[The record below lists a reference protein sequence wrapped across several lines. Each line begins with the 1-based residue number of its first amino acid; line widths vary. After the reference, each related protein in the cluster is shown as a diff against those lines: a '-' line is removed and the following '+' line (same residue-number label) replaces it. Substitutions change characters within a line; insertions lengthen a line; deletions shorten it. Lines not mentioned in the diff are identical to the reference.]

1 MSYRFKANS
10 RGTLQSMAALFRTI
24 RTSICVSLVISSAA
38 MGDTP
43 APMNTHAAGDPQ
55 APHRPTGTSRDIQRS
70 EATYAIPAVDL
81 VRDDGKTVSLPA
93 ELDDGRPVVLNFI
106 YTSCSTIC
114 PLSSQVF
121 AQFQR
126 ALGTKHESMHMVSI
140 STDPEQDS
148 PARLHAYAQQFHAQR
163 GWDLYTG
170 TMAAS
175 IAVQR
180 AFGAYYGD
188 KMSHSPLTLMRA
200 APGKPWV
207 RLDGFATG
215 RDLLA
220 ERKLWRDA
228 PGLARAVQ

>member
-1 MSYRFKANS
+1 MR
-10 RGTLQSMAALFRTI
+10 LFRTI
-24 RTSICVSLVISSAA
+24 RTGIWVSLVIASAA
-38 MGDTP
+38 MARTP
-43 APMNTHAAGDPQ
+43 ASMNTHAAGDPQ
-55 APHRPTGTSRDIQRS
+55 AHHPTSTSGDLQRL
-70 EATYAIPAVDL
+70 EAAYVIPAVDL

-93 ELDDGRPVVLNFI
+93 ELDDGRPVVLSFI

-126 ALGTKHESMHMVSI
+126 ALGAKHESVHLVSI

-148 PARLHAYAQQFHAQR
+148 PARLHAYAQQFHAER
-163 GWDLYTG
+163 GWDHYTG

-180 AFGAYYGD
+180 AFGAYHGD
-188 KMSHSPLTLMRA
+188 KMSHAPLTLMRA

-215 RDLLA
+215 QDLLV
-220 ERKLWRDA
+220 ERKLWPDS
-228 PGLARAVQ
+228 PGLARALR

>member
-1 MSYRFKANS
+1 MRPLLPIGTAICASMIITAAAVADNSASIRRDLQRIEASY
-10 RGTLQSMAALFRTI
+10 
-24 RTSICVSLVISSAA
+24 V
-38 MGDTP
+38 
-43 APMNTHAAGDPQ
+43 
-55 APHRPTGTSRDIQRS
+55 
-70 EATYAIPAVDL
+70 IPAVDL

-114 PLSSQVF
+114 PMSSEVF

-126 ALGTKHESMHMVSI
+126 ALGAKNESVHLMSI

-148 PARLHAYAQQFHAQR
+148 PAHLHAYAQQFRAER
-163 GWDLYTG
+163 GWDHYTG
-170 TMAAS
+170 TVATS

-180 AFGAYYGD
+180 AFGAYHGD
-188 KMSHSPLTLMRA
+188 KMSHAPLTLLRA

-207 RLDGFATG
+207 RLDGFATS

-220 ERKLWRDA
+220 ESKRWPDA

>member
-1 MSYRFKANS
+1 MKMHCAIKA
-10 RGTLQSMAALFRTI
+10 AF
-24 RTSICVSLVISSAA
+24 CVSLAIGPWAVA
-38 MGDTP
+38 DTP
-43 APMNTHAAGDPQ
+43 AT
-55 APHRPTGTSRDIQRS
+55 TSHDLQRL
-70 EATYAIPAVDL
+70 EATYVIPAVEL
-81 VRDDGKTVSLPA
+81 VRDDGKTVSLAA

-121 AQFQR
+121 AQFQH
-126 ALGTKHESMHMVSI
+126 ALGGKHESIHLVSI

-148 PARLHAYAQQFHAQR
+148 PARLRAYAQQFHAQR
-163 GWDLYTG
+163 GWDHYTG

-180 AFGAYYGD
+180 AFGAYHGD
-188 KMSHSPLTLMRA
+188 KMSHAPLTLMRE

-215 RDLLA
+215 RDLLT
-220 ERKLWRDA
+220 ERQRWPDT
-228 PGLARAVQ
+228 PGLARASP

>member
-1 MSYRFKANS
+1 MRLFH
-10 RGTLQSMAALFRTI
+10 TICIFVSM
-24 RTSICVSLVISSAA
+24 VIASAA
-38 MGDTP
+38 MADTP
-43 APMNTHAAGDPQ
+43 APTTRNL
-55 APHRPTGTSRDIQRS
+55 QRV
-70 EATYAIPAVDL
+70 EAMYVIPAVDL
-81 VRDDGKTVSLPA
+81 VRDDGKTVSLSA

-126 ALGTKHESMHMVSI
+126 ALGARHESVHLVSI

-148 PARLHAYAQQFHAQR
+148 PTRLRAYAQQFDATR
-163 GWDLYTG
+163 GWDHYTG

-180 AFGAYYGD
+180 AFGAYNGD
-188 KMSHSPLTLMRA
+188 KMSHTPLTLMRS

-220 ERKLWRDA
+220 ERKLWPES
-228 PGLARAVQ
+228 PGLARAGH

>member
-1 MSYRFKANS
+1 MR
-10 RGTLQSMAALFRTI
+10 QFRTI
-24 RTSICVSLVISSAA
+24 NPGIFVSLVIASVA
-38 MGDTP
+38 MADTP
-43 APMNTHAAGDPQ
+43 ASMNTHAAGDPQ
-55 APHRPTGTSRDIQRS
+55 AHHPTYSSRDLQRL
-70 EATYAIPAVDL
+70 EAAYVIPAVDL
-81 VRDDGKTVSLPA
+81 VRDDGKTVSLRA
-93 ELDDGRPVVLNFI
+93 EMDDGRPVVLDFI

-126 ALGTKHESMHMVSI
+126 SLGAKHEAVHLVSI
-140 STDPEQDS
+140 STDPEQDT
-148 PARLHAYAQQFHAQR
+148 PARLHAYAQQFHAER
-163 GWDLYTG
+163 GWDHYTG

-180 AFGAYYGD
+180 AFGAYHGD
-188 KMSHSPLTLMRA
+188 KMSHAPLTLMRA

-220 ERKLWRDA
+220 ERKLWQDA

>member
-1 MSYRFKANS
+1 V
-10 RGTLQSMAALFRTI
+10 LQFCVI
-24 RTSICVSLVISSAA
+24 RIGIYASLAIASAA
-38 MGDTP
+38 IADTP
-43 APMNTHAAGDPQ
+43 ASMNTHAEVDPQ
-55 APHRPTGTSRDIQRS
+55 SHHLTSTSRGLQRQ
-70 EATYAIPAVDL
+70 EVTYSIPAVDL

-126 ALGTKHESMHMVSI
+126 ALGAKHESVHLVSI

-148 PARLHAYAQQFHAQR
+148 PARLRAYAQQFHRER
-163 GWDLYTG
+163 GWDHYTG
-170 TMAAS
+170 TMATS

-180 AFGAYYGD
+180 AFGAYHGD
-188 KMSHSPLTLMRA
+188 KMSHAPLTLMRA

-215 RDLLA
+215 WDLLA
-220 ERKLWRDA
+220 ERKRWPDS
-228 PGLARAVQ
+228 PGLARSVQQAYAASAP

>member
-1 MSYRFKANS
+1 MR
-10 RGTLQSMAALFRTI
+10 LFRTI
-24 RTSICVSLVISSAA
+24 RTGIYMSLVIASAA
-38 MGDTP
+38 VADTP
-43 APMNTHAAGDPQ
+43 VPMNAHAVGDPQ
-55 APHRPTGTSRDIQRS
+55 THHPTSTGRDLQRLQ
-70 EATYAIPAVDL
+70 ADYVIPAVDL

-93 ELDDGRPVVLNFI
+93 EMDDGRPVVLNFI

-126 ALGTKHESMHMVSI
+126 ALGAKHDSVHLVSI

-148 PARLHAYAQQFHAQR
+148 PARLRAYAQQFHAER
-163 GWDLYTG
+163 GWDHYTG

-180 AFGAYYGD
+180 AFGAYHGD
-188 KMSHSPLTLMRA
+188 KMSHSPLTLIRA

-220 ERKLWRDA
+220 ERKLWPDS

>member
-1 MSYRFKANS
+1 MR
-10 RGTLQSMAALFRTI
+10 LFRTI
-24 RTSICVSLVISSAA
+24 GTGICVSLAIASAA
-38 MGDTP
+38 MADTP
-43 APMNTHAAGDPQ
+43 GSMNPHAAGDPQ
-55 APHRPTGTSRDIQRS
+55 AHHPTPTNRDLQRL
-70 EATYAIPAVDL
+70 EAAYVIPAVEL

-93 ELDDGRPVVLNFI
+93 ELDDGRPVVLSFI

-126 ALGTKHESMHMVSI
+126 ALGAKHESVHLVSI

-148 PARLHAYAQQFHAQR
+148 PARLHAYAQQFHAER
-163 GWDLYTG
+163 GWDHYTG

-180 AFGAYYGD
+180 AFGAYHGD
-188 KMSHSPLTLMRA
+188 KMSHAPLTLMRA

-215 RDLLA
+215 QDLLV
-220 ERKLWRDA
+220 ERRLWPDS
-228 PGLARAVQ
+228 PGLARALR

>member
-1 MSYRFKANS
+1 MR
-10 RGTLQSMAALFRTI
+10 QFRKI
-24 RTSICVSLVISSAA
+24 RTGIYVSLAIAAAA
-38 MGDTP
+38 MAD
-43 APMNTHAAGDPQ
+43 AAASMNTHAAGDPQ
-55 APHRPTGTSRDIQRS
+55 AHHPGSTSRDVQRL
-70 EATYAIPAVDL
+70 EAAYVIPAVDL

-126 ALGTKHESMHMVSI
+126 ALGAKQESIHLVSI

-148 PARLHAYAQQFHAQR
+148 PARLRAYAQQFHAER
-163 GWDLYTG
+163 GWDHYTG
-170 TMAAS
+170 TVAAS
-175 IAVQR
+175 ISVQR

-188 KMSHSPLTLMRA
+188 KMSHAPVTLMRA

-220 ERKLWRDA
+220 ERKLWSDS
-228 PGLARAVQ
+228 PGLARTGL

>member
-1 MSYRFKANS
+1 
-10 RGTLQSMAALFRTI
+10 MAALFRTI
-24 RTSICVSLVISSAA
+24 RTGIYVSLVISSAA

-43 APMNTHAAGDPQ
+43 ASMNTRAAGDPQ
-55 APHRPTGTSRDIQRS
+55 APRPAAAAAATSRDIQRS
-70 EATYAIPAVDL
+70 EATYVIPALDL

-126 ALGTKHESMHMVSI
+126 ALGAKHESVHLVSI
-140 STDPEQDS
+140 SADPEQDS
-148 PARLHAYAQQFHAQR
+148 PARLHTYAQQFRAQR
-163 GWDLYTG
+163 GWDHYTG
-170 TMAAS
+170 TMGAS

>member
-1 MSYRFKANS
+1 MR
-10 RGTLQSMAALFRTI
+10 QFRAI
-24 RTSICVSLVISSAA
+24 RTGVCVSFVIASAA
-38 MGDTP
+38 MADTP
-43 APMNTHAAGDPQ
+43 ASMNTHTADDSQAHHPTYTSGDVQRLEAA
-55 APHRPTGTSRDIQRS
+55 
-70 EATYAIPAVDL
+70 YVIPAVDL

-93 ELDDGRPVVLNFI
+93 ELDDGRPVVLDFI

-126 ALGTKHESMHMVSI
+126 ALGARHESVHLVSI

-148 PARLHAYAQQFHAQR
+148 PARLHAYAQQFHAAR
-163 GWDLYTG
+163 GWDHYTG
-170 TMAAS
+170 TLAAS

-180 AFGAYYGD
+180 AFGAYHGD
-188 KMSHSPLTLMRA
+188 KMSHAPLTLMRA

-220 ERKLWRDA
+220 ERKLWPDS
-228 PGLARAVQ
+228 PGLARTVQ